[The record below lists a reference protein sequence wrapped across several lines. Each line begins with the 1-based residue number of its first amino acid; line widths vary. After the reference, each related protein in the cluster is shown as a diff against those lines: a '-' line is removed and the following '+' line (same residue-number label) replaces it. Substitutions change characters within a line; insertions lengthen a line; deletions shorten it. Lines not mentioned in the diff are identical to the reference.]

1 MPYGIGG
8 ALPGWNSDDT
18 TNRLKQSYVKD
29 FIDISGSLVLRNN
42 ANLYVEGNKHVE
54 TSSCRRRTETSNR
67 AVNPT
72 HVNLYPC
79 CIVRSI

>member
-8 ALPGWNSDDT
+8 VLPDWNIDNSA
-18 TNRLKQSYVKD
+18 NRFNQSYVKD
-29 FIDISGSLVLRNN
+29 FIDISGSLLLRNN
-42 ANLYVEGNKHVE
+42 ANLYVEGNKPVE